1 LTDTELLAIVI
12 GTGFK
17 NRTALDLAKQIIQL
31 TGSLKSLSQKTVGEV
46 EQYKIKGLGRA
57 KIVAILAALEAGRRS
72 LSQKAEKKI
81 RFKSPEDIYKYY
93 YPLIGGLRNEVF
105 KVVAV
110 DGKNALIHEYTI
122 SKGIRDASLAH
133 PYEIFKFALN
143 EDANAIFLVHNHPS
157 GIIKPSDDDLKITE
171 RICRAGEIMGVRIV
185 DHVIVC
191 EDSYFSFSQHRLL

>member
-12 GTGFK
+12 GKGFK
-17 NRTALDLAKQIIQL
+17 NTTALDIAKQIIRL

-57 KIVAILAALEAGRRS
+57 KIVTILAALEAGRRS
-72 LSQKAEKKI
+72 LLKKADKKT
-81 RFKSPEDIYKYY
+81 RFKSPEDIYKHY
-93 YPLIGGLRNEVF
+93 YPLIGGLKNEVF

-110 DGKNALIHEYTI
+110 DGKNAMIHDYTI

-133 PYEIFKFALN
+133 PFEIFKFALN
-143 EDANAIFLVHNHPS
+143 QDANAIFLVHNHPS
-157 GIIKPSDDDLKITE
+157 GILRPSDDDLKITE
-171 RICRAGEIMGVRIV
+171 RICQAGEIMGVRIV

-191 EDSYFSFSQHRLL
+191 EDDYFSFSQHHLL